1 MDRKEELKALL
12 WASRRGMLELDVIL
26 APYLEV
32 SFSKMEDAE
41 VDHFKHFLTNDDP
54 DLYAWLM
61 GYESPTAEFSSL
73 VHKIQAYL
81 KEKLTKG

>member
-1 MDRKEELKALL
+1 MDRQEELKALL

-32 SFSKMEDAE
+32 NFSKMEDAE
-41 VDHFKHFLTNDDP
+41 VDHFKQFLTNDDP

-61 GYESPTAEFSSL
+61 GYENPTAEFSNL
-73 VHKIQAYL
+73 VHKIQSYL